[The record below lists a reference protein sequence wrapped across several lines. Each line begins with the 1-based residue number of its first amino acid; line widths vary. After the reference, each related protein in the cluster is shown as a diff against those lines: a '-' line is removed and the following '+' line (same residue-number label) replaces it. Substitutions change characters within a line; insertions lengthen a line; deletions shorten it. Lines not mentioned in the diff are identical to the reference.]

1 MISIQRLDFIRNA
14 VNLRALEEGIPN
26 LTDPLLGTNP
36 MDVFQYGQVAYQNR
50 QQRKEEQQKQ
60 QQPLLAQDTF
70 TSSTLSRTLCQKN
83 GCCPSCR

>member
-1 MISIQRLDFIRNA
+1 MISIQRLDLIRNA

-26 LTDPLLGTNP
+26 LTDPLLSTNP

-50 QQRKEEQQKQ
+50 QQRKEERQA
-60 QQPLLAQDTF
+60 PQDTYA
-70 TSSTLSRTLCQKN
+70 SSTLSRPMCQQN